1 MMFRKLAA
9 IAAWCVRRR
18 TMDGLLPTHWIKL
31 RGSRSDQQ
39 SPTLD
44 LRRRL
49 APVKGLAVALILM
62 CAFIHSEAVASFPSA
77 LIKWNPQDDKG
88 VAGWKDSPE
97 DACKA
102 AIVYGIRYN
111 YLPSDSVYD
120 HVEPRPGYE
129 AVQQSCYAKWPPNW
143 TPYYSSVVLLMG
155 SCDGGNYYVQGQLT
169 CPCPANSTASGASCK
184 CNDGW
189 TDDPVGGR
197 SCKPLDESKPCAACG
212 PGTSDPITF
221 GTGNKWLVENDF
233 GGANGESL
241 AFTRRY
247 NSKPNAFNPALGVS
261 WSFDYGQRLGF
272 GNPTGAVWAY
282 RPDGRGLKFLASGS
296 NYVADADI
304 TDRLYRE
311 GTTGYRLETG
321 SHVERYDNAGRLT
334 SRTDRLGRT
343 QTFTYDAQN
352 RMTTVAD
359 HVGRELSFAYDS
371 QGRISLVTDPAGRKV
386 TYTYDAAN
394 NLSTVTYPDLK
405 TKTYHYNEPGKT
417 SGANLPHAL
426 TGVTD
431 ENGSRYMSY
440 TYDSSGRAI
449 EEVSPSVGSNVKRHQ
464 MTYGTDGTTVTNPL
478 GIRRTYRYQTVLGVP
493 RFTGTDQPAG
503 SGGAPATSTMV
514 QDANGNVTSKTDVD
528 GNVTTYSYDVGRNL
542 ETQRVEGSGTPNAR
556 TITTEWHGVWRLP
569 SRIAEPK
576 KITSYIYNGDVSNG
590 QQVTCAPA
598 GATILM
604 GGVNQSIG
612 VLCSQ
617 TEQATTDSTGSSGLS
632 APTDTGVAPRT
643 WSFAYDAAGRV
654 LTKTD
659 PLGRVTN
666 QAYYN
671 ATTFVPEPFDPHI
684 KAVTLL
690 LHADGLQGSTVVP
703 DDSTYH
709 RSVSPYGGAQL
720 GTAQSKFGS
729 ASITLNGTTA
739 YLTAP
744 SSSDFDFAGDFCVEA
759 WIKPTTV
766 AGTRLIVNRQQ
777 SGTSAAFQFRFDN
790 GVLQGILRNT
800 AGNIVGAG
808 GGTIT
813 AGVWQHVAF
822 CRSGSAMALYIGG
835 NVVGTASSSISAA
848 PSAAR
853 PLILGGYDDGAATCC
868 FFAGYIDDLRVT
880 SGIARYTSSFTPPTH
895 AFPNTG
901 LARPLPDAVGQRAGD
916 LQSITDAAGQVRQFN
931 LYDAAGRIRQVT
943 DSKGVVT
950 DITYTPRGWVSTV
963 TVTPPGG
970 LARLTTYTYDG
981 LGQLIG
987 ASHPDGTAVTYTY
1000 DAAHR
1005 LTGITDARG
1014 NSVAYTLDAEGNRIS
1029 EEIRDPSGTLQRA
1042 IGRSFDALNRVQQVT
1057 GSTQ

>member
-1 MMFRKLAA
+1 MNLLRVLPPKFMAGLVAAMCLLIPAEA
-9 IAAWCVRRR
+9 IA
-18 TMDGLLPTHWIKL
+18 
-31 RGSRSDQQ
+31 
-39 SPTLD
+39 
-44 LRRRL
+44 
-49 APVKGLAVALILM
+49 
-62 CAFIHSEAVASFPSA
+62 EFPSA
-77 LIKWNPQDDKG
+77 LLKWNPQDDQG
-88 VAGWKDSPE
+88 YAGYKDSPV

-102 AIVYGIRYN
+102 SIVYGIRYN

-129 AVQQSCYAKWPPNW
+129 TLQQSCYSKSSPNW
-143 TPYYSSVVLLMG
+143 TPYYWSIVVLMG

-169 CPCPANSTASGASCK
+169 CPCPANSTASGTSCK

-189 TDDPVGGR
+189 TDNPVGGR

-212 PGTSDPITF
+212 PGTADPITF

-233 GGANGESL
+233 AGANGESL

-296 NYVADADI
+296 SYVADADI

-352 RMTTVAD
+352 RLTTVTD

-464 MTYGTDGTTVTNPL
+464 MSYGTDGTTVTNPL

-514 QDANGNVTSKTDVD
+514 HDANGNVTSKTDVD
-528 GNVTTYSYDVGRNL
+528 GSVTTYSYDVGRNL
-542 ETQRVEGSGTPNAR
+542 ETQRVEGSGTPSAR

-569 SRIAEPK
+569 ARIAEPK
-576 KITSYIYNGDVSNG
+576 KITSYVYNGDVSNG

-598 GATILM
+598 GATIPM
-604 GGVNQSIG
+604 GGVNQGIG

-632 APTDTGVAPRT
+632 ATIDTGVAPRT
-643 WSFAYDAAGRV
+643 WSFTYDAAGRV

-659 PLGRVTN
+659 PLGRTTTHV
-666 QAYYN
+666 YYTDTTFP
-671 ATTFVPEPFDPHI
+671 ATDPYIARVSLLLHGDGSDGSTTFVDNSPNP
-684 KAVTLL
+684 KTVTV
-690 LHADGLQGSTVVP
+690 QGNAKIS
-703 DDSTYH
+703 
-709 RSVSPYGGAQL
+709 
-720 GTAQSKFGS
+720 TAQSKYGS
-729 ASITLNGTTA
+729 AAAYFDGSGDYVTLPTGEDWQFGA
-739 YLTAP
+739 
-744 SSSDFDFAGDFCVEA
+744 SDFTVEA
-759 WIKPTTV
+759 WV
-766 AGTRLIVNRQQ
+766 
-777 SGTSAAFQFRFDN
+777 RFGALSN
-790 GVLQGILRNT
+790 QT
-800 AGNIVGAG
+800 IVGNLNLQATPYKG
-808 GGTIT
+808 WVLRYDPTLSPSGLRF
-813 AGVWQHVAF
+813 VAF
-822 CRSGSAMALYIGG
+822 KGDSANASDVFQIPWSPSADVWYHIAAARSGSALRLFVNGQLIGS
-835 NVVGTASSSISAA
+835 GTLVNATTIGSASG
-848 PSAAR
+848 R
-853 PLILGGYDDGAATCC
+853 PLMVGAQDSYGGPNI
-868 FFAGYIDDLRVT
+868 FFNGHIDDLRITKGV
-880 SGIARYTSSFTPPTH
+880 GRYTAAFTPPEQH
-895 AFPNTG
+895 PNAGSEVTTG
-901 LARPLPDAVGQRAGD
+901 HRVGD
-916 LQSITDAAGQVRQFN
+916 LQSTSNGVGQTIAFN
-931 LYDAAGRIRQVT
+931 LYDATGRLRKMT
-943 DSKGVVT
+943 DAKGVTT
-950 DITYTPRGWVSTV
+950 DITYTPRGWVNAV
-963 TVTPPGG
+963 TVTPPSAGAKMTTYSYDNVG
-970 LARLTTYTYDG
+970 QLTTV
-981 LGQLIG
+981 
-987 ASHPDGTAVTYTY
+987 ANPDGTTLTYSY

-1005 LTGITDARG
+1005 LTGVTDVRG
-1014 NSVAYTLDAEGNRIS
+1014 NSVTYTLDAAGNRIS
-1029 EEIRDPSGTLQRA
+1029 DEVRDSNGVLRRA
-1042 IGRSFDALNRVQQVT
+1042 IGRSFDALDRLQQVT